1 MVSSPFDLTGRV
13 ALVTGAGRG
22 LGKEI
27 AVALAAAGADVRLG
41 GRTLPPLEAAAAEIQ
56 AEGGTAQPWPFDLAD
71 EGATRAAVQRLERL
85 DILVNA
91 VGMRDRRPLA
101 EFDMASVR
109 KMIEV
114 NLISAFLIS
123 REAAARMGRGGRVIN
138 LTSIAGPIARA
149 GDAAY
154 TMAKGGLDAL
164 TRGLAAELGPRGV
177 SVNAIAP
184 GYFRTEANAGYAA
197 DPEVAAWLER
207 RTAMGRWGEPHEIAG
222 AAVFLA
228 SDAASYVTGHVLVV
242 DGGYLSHF

>member
-1 MVSSPFDLTGRV
+1 MNRSPFDLTGKV

-27 AVALAAAGADVRLG
+27 AIALAEAGADVRLA
-41 GRTLPPLEAAAAEIQ
+41 GRTVAPLETAAAQITAL
-56 AEGGTAQPWPFDLAD
+56 GGLARPWPFDLAD
-71 EGATRAAVQRLERL
+71 ETATRNAVQKLERL

-123 REAAARMGRGGRVIN
+123 REAAARMERGGRVIN
-138 LTSIAGPIARA
+138 LTSIAGPIARS

-184 GYFRTEANAGYAA
+184 GYFRTEANTDYAS
-197 DPEVAAWLER
+197 DPEVAAWLAR
-207 RTAMGRWGEPHEIAG
+207 RTAMGRWGEPKEIAG

-228 SDAASYVTGHVLVV
+228 SEAASYVTGHVLVV

>member
-1 MVSSPFDLTGRV
+1 MNRSPFDLAGKV

-27 AVALAAAGADVRLG
+27 AVALADAGADVRLA
-41 GRTLPPLEAAAAEIQ
+41 GRTVAPLESAAEEIAARGGAAA
-56 AEGGTAQPWPFDLAD
+56 PWPFDLAD
-71 EGATRAAVQRLERL
+71 ETATRQAVERLERL

-101 EFDMASVR
+101 EFDLASVR

-123 REAAARMGRGGRVIN
+123 REAAARMERGGRVIN

-164 TRGLAAELGPRGV
+164 TRGLAAELGPKGIT
-177 SVNAIAP
+177 VNALAP
-184 GYFRTEANAGYAA
+184 GYFRTEANADYAA
-197 DPEVAAWLER
+197 DPQVAAWLAR
-207 RTAMGRWGEPHEIAG
+207 RTALGRWGEPAEIAG

>member
-1 MVSSPFDLTGRV
+1 MNRSPFDLTGKL

-27 AVALAAAGADVRLG
+27 AVALADAGAEVRLA
-41 GRTLPPLEAAAAEIQ
+41 GRTVAPLEAAAAEIS
-56 AEGGTAQPWPFDLAD
+56 ARGGRASPWPFDLAD
-71 EGATRAAVQRLERL
+71 ETQTRNAVQRLERL

-123 REAAARMGRGGRVIN
+123 REAAARMERGGRVIN
-138 LTSIAGPIARA
+138 LTSIAGPIARS

-184 GYFRTEANAGYAA
+184 GYFRTEANADYAS
-197 DPEVAAWLER
+197 DPNVAAWLER
-207 RTAMGRWGEPHEIAG
+207 RTAMGRWGEPREIAG

>member
-1 MVSSPFDLTGRV
+1 MNRAPFDLTGKI

-27 AVALAAAGADVRLG
+27 AIALADAGADVRLG
-41 GRTLPPLEAAAAEIQ
+41 GRTVAPLERAAEEI
-56 AEGGTAQPWPFDLAD
+56 AARGGTARPWPFDLAD
-71 EGATRAAVQRLERL
+71 EQATRTAVAGLERL

-91 VGMRDRRPLA
+91 VGMRDRRPLS

-123 REAAARMGRGGRVIN
+123 REAANRMERGGRVIN

-177 SVNAIAP
+177 TVNAIAP
-184 GYFRTEANAGYAA
+184 GYFRTEANADYAA
-197 DPEVAAWLER
+197 DPSVAAWLER
-207 RTAMGRWGEPHEIAG
+207 RTALGRWAEPREIAG

>member
-1 MVSSPFDLTGRV
+1 MTAALFDLTGKI

-27 AVALAAAGADVRLG
+27 AIALADAGADVRLG
-41 GRTLPPLEAAAAEIQ
+41 GRTIAPLEQAAAEIV
-56 AEGGTAQPWPFDLAD
+56 ARGGKAAPWPFDLAD
-71 EGATRAAVQRLERL
+71 ETATRNAVERLERL

-123 REAAARMGRGGRVIN
+123 REAAARMQRGGRVIN

-177 SVNAIAP
+177 TVNALAP
-184 GYFRTEANAGYAA
+184 GYFRTEANADYAS
-197 DPEVAAWLER
+197 DPQVESWLGR
-207 RTAMGRWGEPHEIAG
+207 RTALGRWGEPNEIAG

>member
-1 MVSSPFDLTGRV
+1 MNRSPFDLSGKV

-27 AVALAAAGADVRLG
+27 ALSLAAAGADVRLG
-41 GRTLPPLEAAAAEIQ
+41 GRTVAPLEAAAAEIVT
-56 AEGGTAQPWPFDLAD
+56 AGGTAQPWPFDLAD
-71 EGATRAAVQRLERL
+71 ETATRQAVARLERL

-91 VGMRDRRPLA
+91 VGMRDRRSLA

-123 REAAARMGRGGRVIN
+123 REAANRMERGGRVIN

-184 GYFRTEANAGYAA
+184 GYFRTEANAEYAN
-197 DPEVAAWLER
+197 DPNVAAWLAR
-207 RTAMGRWGEPHEIAG
+207 RTAMGRWGEPSEIAG

>member
-1 MVSSPFDLTGRV
+1 MSGPLFDLSGRN

-27 AVALAAAGADVRLG
+27 ALALAAAGADVRLG
-41 GRTLPPLEAAAAEIQ
+41 GRTVAPLEVAAAEIMS
-56 AEGGTAQPWPFDLAD
+56 AGGTAQPWPFDLANED
-71 EGATRAAVQRLERL
+71 ATRTAVQRLERL

-123 REAAARMGRGGRVIN
+123 REAAARMGPGGRVIN
-138 LTSIAGPIARA
+138 LTSIAGPIARS

-164 TRGLAAELGPRGV
+164 TRGLAAELGPKGA

-184 GYFRTEANAGYAA
+184 GYFRTEANT
-197 DPEVAAWLER
+197 R
-207 RTAMGRWGEPHEIAG
+207 RTLRWPPGWRGARPWAAG
-222 AAVFLA
+222 VSRPKSPARLSSWPQTPPATSPATSSSSTAAI
-228 SDAASYVTGHVLVV
+228 
-242 DGGYLSHF
+242 

>member
-1 MVSSPFDLTGRV
+1 MSGPLFDLSGRI

-27 AVALAAAGADVRLG
+27 ALALAAAGADVRLG
-41 GRTLPPLEAAAAEIQ
+41 GRTVAPLEVAAAEIMS
-56 AEGGTAQPWPFDLAD
+56 AGGAAQPRPFDLANED
-71 EGATRAAVQRLERL
+71 ATRTAVQRLERL

-123 REAAARMGRGGRVIN
+123 REAAARMGPGGRVIN
-138 LTSIAGPIARA
+138 LTSIAGPIARS

-164 TRGLAAELGPRGV
+164 TRGLAAELGPKGV

-184 GYFRTEANAGYAA
+184 GYFRTEANTDYAS
-197 DPEVAAWLER
+197 DPEVAAWLAR
-207 RTAMGRWGEPHEIAG
+207 RTAMGRWGEPSEVAG

-228 SDAASYVTGHVLVV
+228 SDAASYITGHVLVV

>member
-1 MVSSPFDLTGRV
+1 MTRPPFDLTGRI

-27 AVALAAAGADVRLG
+27 AKALAAAGADVRLG
-41 GRTLPPLEAAAAEIQ
+41 GRTVAPLEATAAEIQ
-56 AEGGTAQPWPFDLAD
+56 AEGGTARPWPFDLAD
-71 EGATRAAVQRLERL
+71 EAATKAAVERLERL

-91 VGMRDRRPLA
+91 VGMRDRRPLS

-123 REAAARMGRGGRVIN
+123 REAATRMGPGGRVIN

-184 GYFRTEANAGYAA
+184 GYFRTESNADYAD
-197 DPEVAAWLER
+197 DPAVEAWLAR

>member
-1 MVSSPFDLTGRV
+1 MNRPPFDLTGKL

-27 AVALAAAGADVRLG
+27 AIALADAGADVRLG
-41 GRTLPPLEAAAAEIQ
+41 GRTVAPLERAAEEIV
-56 AEGGTAQPWPFDLAD
+56 ARGGVASPWPFDLAD
-71 EGATRAAVQRLERL
+71 EDATRKAVAGLERL

-91 VGMRDRRPLA
+91 VGMRDRRPLS
-101 EFDMASVR
+101 EFDMPSVR

-123 REAAARMGRGGRVIN
+123 REAANRMQPGGRVIN

-164 TRGLAAELGPRGV
+164 TRGLAAELGPSGV
-177 SVNAIAP
+177 TVNAIAP
-184 GYFRTEANAGYAA
+184 GYFRTEANADYAD
-197 DPEVAAWLER
+197 DPAVAAWLER
-207 RTAMGRWGEPHEIAG
+207 RTALGRWAEPKEIAG